1 MSMTDEIKIWAI
13 DSSAPTDKV
22 AEMVSA
28 NRTETEKWL
37 EDALVA
43 SPDILMPGLTL
54 VGRQTPVAG
63 GYLDL
68 LGVDGDG
75 KLVVFELKRN
85 APSRDAVAQVIDY
98 CSYLDDLTYSQLGR
112 LITENS
118 GSRDIIPIE
127 DFEEWYSENTN
138 GKELT
143 ELKPTRMVLVGV
155 GADDSANRMVRF
167 LAERDVDIRLL
178 TFNVYHL
185 DGKTLLARQVQQVE
199 PGTDSPSSKYVDR
212 AKRRTNLDERAQSM
226 GISEFWDRVISDFS
240 RRHWRDPSP
249 RVKGYTFYQ
258 KSLRLRG
265 LVGGHRAGASHVVQ
279 LDENKK
285 IRFTFFPVAVH
296 LCTPRFDESGLFE
309 TEDPSRFQ
317 ATDKVG
323 KQYYCVLDEA
333 EWDKHKGT
341 LLSLVDCINQA
352 WDQALEDNAGHSLSA
367 RLDA

>member
-1 MSMTDEIKIWAI
+1 MTDEIKIWAI
-13 DSSAPTDKV
+13 DSSSPTDKGI
-22 AEMVSA
+22 EMVSA

-43 SPDILMPGLTL
+43 NPEILMPGLTL

-75 KLVVFELKRN
+75 RLVVFELKRN

-98 CSYLDDLTYSQLGR
+98 CSYLDDLTYSQLGE
-112 LITENS
+112 LIRENS
-118 GSRDIIPIE
+118 GSRDIILIE

-143 ELKPTRMVLVGV
+143 DLKPTRMVLVGV

-167 LAERDVDIRLL
+167 LAERDIDIRLL
-178 TFNVYHL
+178 TFNVYHH
-185 DGKTLLARQVQQVE
+185 GEKTLLARQVQLVE
-199 PGTDSPSSKYVDR
+199 SGTDSPSSKYVDR
-212 AKRRTNLDERAQSM
+212 AKRRINLDERAQNM
-226 GISEFWDRVISDFS
+226 GISDFWHRVISDLT
-240 RRHWRDPSP
+240 RWHWRDPSP

-258 KSLRLRG
+258 KALKLPG
-265 LVGGHRAGASHVVQ
+265 LAGGHRAGASHVVQ

-296 LCTPRFDESGLFE
+296 LCKPQFDSVGLFE

-317 ATDKVG
+317 ATDRVD

-333 EWDKHKGT
+333 GWEEHKDT
-341 LLSLVDCINQA
+341 LLSLVDCINKA
-352 WDQALEDNAGHSLSA
+352 WDRALEDNAEPTPPA